1 MSLNDILSK
10 YEPLDGFSFDDLL
23 RDLNKLCEDCQSS
36 LNLKAEILAMS
47 FSEGGF
53 KEWNSFYGPTSSW
66 ARKNT
71 GELIHIPDKKDITS
85 EILDYWLD
93 RINKTDNP
101 MLKMRYSGLVWDLIY

>member
-53 KEWNSFYGPTSSW
+53 KE
-66 ARKNT
+66 
-71 GELIHIPDKKDITS
+71 
-85 EILDYWLD
+85 
-93 RINKTDNP
+93 
-101 MLKMRYSGLVWDLIY
+101 